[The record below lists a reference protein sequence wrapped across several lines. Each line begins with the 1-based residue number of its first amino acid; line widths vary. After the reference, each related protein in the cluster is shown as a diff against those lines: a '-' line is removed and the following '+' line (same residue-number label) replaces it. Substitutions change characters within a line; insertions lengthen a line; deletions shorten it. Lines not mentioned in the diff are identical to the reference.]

1 MGIELHRISDVE
13 ELMRWRLEVIQ
24 SVFGHNSDAALS
36 LSNREYY
43 ASHIRNDA
51 HVAVVAT
58 VDGIDAGCGGV
69 CLYDELP
76 SPDNPTGRCAYLM
89 NIYVRPE
96 FRERG
101 VATSIVNF
109 LVMEARNR
117 RCGKVY
123 LETTA
128 AARPLYAAM
137 GFYEMKDMMKL

>member
-1 MGIELHRISDVE
+1 MGVELHRISDVE

-24 SVFGHNSDAALS
+24 SVFGQNADAALS

-43 ASHIRNDA
+43 ASHIRNGT
-51 HVAVVAT
+51 HVDVVAT

-101 VATSIVNF
+101 IATSIVKF
-109 LVMEARNR
+109 LIREARSR

-128 AARPLYAAM
+128 VARPLYGAM
-137 GFYEMKDMMKL
+137 GFCEMKDMMKL